1 MKFFLGIFTYWLVS
15 KPLGFF
21 CGLFGI
27 GFVLFSLNLFSYCAS
42 FLSDCS
48 HSPLRFYLIISI
60 TNKKNNNATME
71 VAKIT
76 PTSTC
81 FFQVKL
87 ELEIIDYLWKIID
100 SARLNEVN
108 HKRKLIENVS
118 KSLLLDDKEF
128 FYKTVCMP
136 LFNFYR
142 QSNLV

>member
-1 MKFFLGIFTYWLVS
+1 
-15 KPLGFF
+15 
-21 CGLFGI
+21 
-27 GFVLFSLNLFSYCAS
+27 
-42 FLSDCS
+42 
-48 HSPLRFYLIISI
+48 
-60 TNKKNNNATME
+60 ME